1 MATCGLFGRVD
12 TVWSPSGPPRSW
24 EAPLPDI
31 WTDVG
36 AAAGDG
42 KDQALIAE
50 DLDRPRYGVAANV
63 VLLLERC
70 GMKLSRCRGAPGRAS
85 PGAAAFMGAGR
96 CDAWCGRG
104 WWEAAQARS
113 LHVLRAWGGRS
124 PIAMSCTRHSPC
136 EKCEWN
142 SISMCSPHHLRP
154 ARAGRRLYLAGKHTT
169 GRGRMRLARFGCRW
183 GRGASLSSRQTYRA
197 GFDANYEPTYG
208 RCQSPGS
215 AAEGSRPMRDI
226 ECCNERNPS

>member
-70 GMKLSRCRGAPGRAS
+70 GMKLSRCRGAPGA
-85 PGAAAFMGAGR
+85 GFAGR
-96 CDAWCGRG
+96 CRI
-104 WWEAAQARS
+104 
-113 LHVLRAWGGRS
+113 H
-124 PIAMSCTRHSPC
+124 
-136 EKCEWN
+136 
-142 SISMCSPHHLRP
+142 
-154 ARAGRRLYLAGKHTT
+154 GRRQVRCLVWAGLVGGSSGEVAACAESV
-169 GRGRMRLARFGCRW
+169 GRKVADRNVLHSTQSMR
-183 GRGASLSSRQTYRA
+183 
-197 GFDANYEPTYG
+197 EV
-208 RCQSPGS
+208 
-215 AAEGSRPMRDI
+215 
-226 ECCNERNPS
+226 